1 MEHTQPGFAAEKRAP
16 TDNRRIR
23 TSAPAASV
31 EQTKPKKDSVG
42 ERWRKV
48 QPTKTVLFWFC
59 LAAIILTLLIG
70 FNWGGWMRGSAAQ
83 RMADLTARDAVV
95 QRLAAI
101 CVAQFNLDPGKVQK
115 LTELQATSSYERAKY
130 VTTQGWATAPG
141 AEKPESRVADAC
153 AKQLMLLN
161 P

>member
-23 TSAPAASV
+23 TSAPAASI
-31 EQTKPKKDSVG
+31 EQTKPKQESFG
-42 ERWRKV
+42 ERWRNV
-48 QPTKTVLFWFC
+48 QPTKTTVFWLC
-59 LAAIILTLLIG
+59 LAAIVLTMIVG
-70 FNWGGWMRGSAAQ
+70 FNWGGWVRGSTAQ
-83 RMADLTARDAVV
+83 RMATVTAQNAVV
-95 QRLAAI
+95 QRLATI
-101 CVAQFNLDPGKVQK
+101 CVAQFNLDAGKAQK

-141 AEKPESRVADAC
+141 EEKPASRVADAC